1 MLRTAKLLT
10 RAPWKDD
17 VPPTEAQP
25 KAKDATEEAT
35 VELTTVLL
43 EQVESRV
50 VEWLLMQLT
59 KGTLEGGPKRGM
71 RKHSD
76 IGRLAGALWLLATI
90 IRVEL
95 AGAQNG

>member
-1 MLRTAKLLT
+1 M
-10 RAPWKDD
+10 
-17 VPPTEAQP
+17 
-25 KAKDATEEAT
+25 
-35 VELTTVLL
+35 ELTTVLL

-76 IGRLAGALWLLATI
+76 IGRLAGAL
-90 IRVEL
+90 
-95 AGAQNG
+95 